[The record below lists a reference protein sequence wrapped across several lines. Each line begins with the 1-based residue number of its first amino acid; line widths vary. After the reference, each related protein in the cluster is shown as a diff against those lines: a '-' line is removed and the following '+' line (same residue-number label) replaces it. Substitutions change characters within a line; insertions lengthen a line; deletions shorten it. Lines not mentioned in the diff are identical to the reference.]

1 MIMMITFIMII
12 IMMAFL
18 VERFPE
24 QNLLSQFDGDVDDND
39 DNDDYNYDGDY
50 DDDDDENGE

>member
-1 MIMMITFIMII
+1 MV
-12 IMMAFL
+12 FL

-39 DNDDYNYDGDY
+39 DDDYNYDGDY
-50 DDDDDENGE
+50 DEDDG

>member
-24 QNLLSQFDGDVDDND
+24 QNLLSPFDGDVDDND

-50 DDDDDENGE
+50 DDDDDG